1 MSKFLDNEGLEIVW
15 QKAKD
20 EFDQVSFG
28 YYDGLNFYANSES
41 TILILGLTNKI
52 YLDIP
57 SQTLYS
63 YNGEKYI
70 PINQKIEWKDF

>member
-20 EFDQVSFG
+20 KFDQVSFG
-28 YYDGLNFYANSES
+28 YYDGLNFYANSEL

-63 YNGEKYI
+63 YNGKKYI